1 MKQKE
6 IEKLS
11 DEKLIENIFISGVK
25 IGKNNKTDF
34 NVDNEEA
41 MSQKELL
48 KRLSRNK
55 VEFEKNDIML
65 AQYFEKHIEY
75 KEKAVEEYKKKL
87 VGEIEK
93 INISDYSNECNN
105 FELGEDDIT
114 NVVLRI
120 EDLINK
126 IE

>member
-55 VEFEKNDIML
+55 IEFEKDDIML
-65 AQYFEKHIEY
+65 AQYLEKHIEY
-75 KEKAVEEYKKKL
+75 KEKAVEEYKKRL
-87 VGEIEK
+87 IEW
-93 INISDYSNECNN
+93 
-105 FELGEDDIT
+105 
-114 NVVLRI
+114 I
-120 EDLINK
+120 EDNQYCRDEDVFMSINADDLLEFINNIK
-126 IE
+126 